1 LPKNGVIADA
11 MRLDRENG
19 DNQWMDALRKEMS
32 AVMVAFQVQPE
43 GTTRI
48 PGYKPITGHVV
59 WDVKMDFTR
68 KARYVAGG
76 HRTDP
81 PKAMTYSSVVSRES
95 VRIALTIASLNNLEI
110 RLTDISN
117 AYLTAP
123 VTEKYYVTAGDEFGP
138 ELKGRILKIVKAL
151 YGLKSAGAAFRAH
164 LASILRDHMGFT
176 SSYADG
182 DVWMRKA
189 SKPTGELY
197 YEYALVYVD
206 DVMILSAKADAE
218 IEELRAH
225 FTLKIVEDPAKGPCR
240 YLGATIGR
248 YIHPDESASWYISA
262 DDYLK
267 KAIPTVEAEWDKSQ
281 YKKASSPLSHD

>member
-1 LPKNGVIADA
+1 MI
-11 MRLDRENG
+11 
-19 DNQWMDALRKEMS
+19 
-32 AVMVAFQVQPE
+32 AFQVQPE
-43 GTTRI
+43 GTTRV
-48 PGYKPITGHVV
+48 PEYKPITGHVY

-68 KARYVAGG
+68 KARYVAGV

-81 PKAMTYSSVVSRES
+81 PKAMTYLSVVTRES

-110 RLTDISN
+110 RLTDIGN

-189 SKPTGELY
+189 SKPAGEFY

-206 DVMILSAKADAE
+206 DVMILSAKADAV

-225 FTLKIVEDPAKGPCR
+225 FTLKVVEDPAKGPCR
-240 YLGATIGR
+240 CLGATIGT
-248 YIHPDESASWYISA
+248 YIHPDGRGISQ
-262 DDYLK
+262 
-267 KAIPTVEAEWDKSQ
+267 PTTI
-281 YKKASSPLSHD
+281 